1 MRSLRIRCT
10 RRLCRRTA
18 DLPKSAVTR
27 DGHAREGL
35 AALTGGRKPVDP
47 ACSRCLKCERDGT
60 LQDGGDC
67 PDPHPGWSAPCGD
80 LRTSGRD
87 RPAPRQPTGN
97 GACEQGRRDGRCD
110 GAENI
115 DRPMN
120 MRGDPSDAKKERDGD
135 QDDAPPSGMEEDAH
149 GQKHAG
155 DRVIGGKAIVH
166 AMRKVRGDVLS
177 DEGPRVEIQG
187 PAELDQRQG
196 DGAAEDCPDDELPLL
211 LARQA
216 QPDDGG
222 NGDAQVES
230 VLGSDDDEGVHLGSL
245 RRGRH
250 RL

>member
-1 MRSLRIRCT
+1 MRSLRMRCT

-27 DGHAREGL
+27 DRHAREGL

-67 PDPHPGWSAPCGD
+67 PDLRPGCSVPFGD

-97 GACEQGRRDGRCD
+97 GACEQGRRDGHCD

-115 DRPMN
+115 DRPMY

-135 QDDAPPSGMEEDAH
+135 QDDAPPSGIEENAY
-149 GQKHAG
+149 GQEHAG
-155 DRVIGGKAIVH
+155 EGVIGGKAIVWC
-166 AMRKVRGDVLS
+166 VREERS
-177 DEGPRVEIQG
+177 DMVSDKGALIEVES
-187 PAELDQRQG
+187 PAELD
-196 DGAAEDCPDDELPLL
+196 
-211 LARQA
+211 
-216 QPDDGG
+216 
-222 NGDAQVES
+222 
-230 VLGSDDDEGVHLGSL
+230 
-245 RRGRH
+245 
-250 RL
+250 